1 MTRPSESEIYKRHL
15 DFYMETLSL
24 PSKIMVE
31 TSEQWRLESILKSR
45 ECDEE
50 VIDDVLRDNQNF
62 KIDYFAASSKF
73 VINGK
78 QHWRLNK
85 ETDDGNLI
93 SAIRLK
99 NVSVKEIEFYPL
111 DDVAGFV
118 KIDGITINGD
128 IIELS
133 DNQKEFRYMKKVGG
147 HYDIPIDNSNNLD
160 INIVWH
166 YKKVFEYLN
175 SL

>member
-1 MTRPSESEIYKRHL
+1 M
-15 DFYMETLSL
+15 
-24 PSKIMVE
+24 
-31 TSEQWRLESILKSR
+31 
-45 ECDEE
+45 
-50 VIDDVLRDNQNF
+50 
-62 KIDYFAASSKF
+62 
-73 VINGK
+73 
-78 QHWRLNK
+78 
-85 ETDDGNLI
+85 
-93 SAIRLK
+93 
-99 NVSVKEIEFYPL
+99 
-111 DDVAGFV
+111 AGFV